1 MIASRED
8 LARQAVARAASV
20 RDRFDVP
27 MSAAVNVIDLCIE
40 GYKPKIVVRF
50 QDISMEGVYLR
61 EPRPEIWLGL
71 RPLVRR
77 VYNAAHEL
85 GHHEFGHGST
95 FDELQTDDEDEDYAP
110 RPFNPNEYLANTFA
124 AYLLMPRI
132 AVMHAYTV
140 RVWNAETTTPVQ
152 CFTVACS
159 LGVGYDTLAKH
170 LAYGLR
176 LPPERVWKPL
186 VEAKLPA
193 IRKEL
198 LGVQAKAKLTVIDP
212 HHTLKT
218 VDTEVGAAVLMPL
231 GTEMEHGRV
240 ATVEE
245 TPRGRLF
252 HIQKPGLVRAYS
264 KGGKWAVSVRAMA
277 DKYVGLAWCRHLERK
292 EGDDE

>member
-8 LARQAVARAASV
+8 LARQAVARAAAV
-20 RDRFDVP
+20 RDRFDIQ
-27 MSAAVNVIDLCIE
+27 MTAAVNVIDLCIE
-40 GYKPKIVVRF
+40 HYKPKIVVRF

-61 EPRPEIWLGL
+61 EPRPEIWIGL

-77 VYNAAHEL
+77 VYNVSHEL

-95 FDELQTDDEDEDYAP
+95 FDELQAQGATP
-110 RPFNPNEYLANTFA
+110 RPFDPNEYLANTFA
-124 AYLLMPRI
+124 SYLLMPRI
-132 AVMHAYTV
+132 AVTHAFTV
-140 RVWNAETTTPVQ
+140 RGWKAETASPVQ

-176 LPPERVWKPL
+176 LPPERIARTL
-186 VEAKLPA
+186 VDADLPM
-193 IRKEL
+193 IRREL
-198 LGVQAKAKLTVIDP
+198 LGAQAKPRLTVIDR

-218 VDTEVGAAVLMPL
+218 VDTEVGAVVLMPT

-245 TPRGRLF
+245 TPRGRVF
-252 HIQKPGLVRAYS
+252 HIQKAGMVRAFS
-264 KGGKWAVSVRAMA
+264 KDEKWAVTIRAMA
-277 DKYVGLAWCRHLERK
+277 DKYVGLAWCRHLERE

>member
-1 MIASRED
+1 MIASCED

-27 MSAAVNVIDLCIE
+27 MTAAVNVIDLCIE
-40 GYKPKIVVRF
+40 HYKPKIVVRF

-95 FDELQTDDEDEDYAP
+95 FDELQTDDEEDAP
-110 RPFNPNEYLANTFA
+110 RPFKPNEYLANTFA
-124 AYLLMPRI
+124 SYLLMPRV
-132 AVMHAYTV
+132 AVAHSFTV
-140 RVWNAETTTPVQ
+140 RKWKAETATPIQ

-159 LGVGYDTLAKH
+159 LGVGYETLAKH

-176 LPPERVWKPL
+176 IPPERVWKPL
-186 VEAKLPA
+186 VDAKLPA
-193 IRKEL
+193 IRKEM
-198 LGVQAKAKLTVIDP
+198 LGAQAKPRLTVIDR
-212 HHTLKT
+212 HYTLKT
-218 VDTEVGAAVLMPL
+218 VDTEVGAAVLMPP

-252 HIQKPGLVRAYS
+252 HIQKPGMVRAYS
-264 KGGKWAVSVRAMA
+264 KDGKWAVSIRAMA

-292 EGDDE
+292 EDDDE